1 MFITPAFAQS
11 AAPAGGGGLIV
22 QLLPFI
28 LIFAIIYFLI
38 LRPQQ
43 KRAKAHRDMVAALQ
57 RGDTVVASGGLIGKV
72 VKIIDDYEMSVEIA
86 EGVKV
91 RILRGSVTEVR
102 TKSQPAQ
109 SESK

>member
-1 MFITPAFAQS
+1 MFITPAFAQA
-11 AAPAGGGGLIV
+11 AAPGGGGGLIV

-43 KRAKAHRDMVAALQ
+43 KRAKAHREMVSALR
-57 RGDTVVASGGLIGKV
+57 RGDFVVTSGGLIGKV
-72 VKIIDDYEMSVEIA
+72 IKVLDDNEISVEVA

-91 RILRGSVTEVR
+91 RLLRSSVSEVR
-102 TKSQPAQ
+102 SKGEPAS
-109 SESK
+109 SE

>member
-1 MFITPAFAQS
+1 MFVTPAFAQA
-11 AAPAGGGGLIV
+11 AAPGGGGGLIV

-43 KRAKAHRDMVAALQ
+43 KRAKAHREMVSALR
-57 RGDTVVASGGLIGKV
+57 RGDSVVTSGGLIGKV
-72 VKIIDDYEMSVEIA
+72 VKVLDDNEISVEVA

-91 RILRGSVTEVR
+91 RLLRSSVSEVR
-102 TKSQPAQ
+102 SKGEPA
-109 SESK
+109 SAE

>member
-1 MFITPAFAQS
+1 MFVTPAFAQA
-11 AAPAGGGGLIV
+11 AAPGGGGGLII

-43 KRAKAHRDMVAALQ
+43 KRAKAHRELVAALR
-57 RGDTVVASGGLIGKV
+57 RGDSVVTSGGLIGKV
-72 VKIIDDYEMSVEIA
+72 AKVIDDNEISIEVA

-91 RILRGSVTEVR
+91 RLLRSSVTDVR
-102 TKSQPAQ
+102 SKGEPAP
-109 SESK
+109 SE